1 MKNCSGGI
9 KKADIE
15 KQGEFP
21 VMSLVSKYFSYLFN
35 QVSMRIFSA

>member
-9 KKADIE
+9 TNADIE

-21 VMSLVSKYFSYLFN
+21 VMSLVSKYYN
-35 QVSMRIFSA
+35 N

>member
-1 MKNCSGGI
+1 LQKVFSEKKNPTGDI

-21 VMSLVSKYFSYLFN
+21 VL
-35 QVSMRIFSA
+35 